1 MSQIFPQENCHVTT
15 TAPSQLAGYTVQYFR
30 ALLRLLQCKPGEAV
44 SIEHVCDVG
53 VKQRNGNLILEEDKS
68 SIASNPLGDLS
79 PNLWKTFRNWI
90 LYLKESKTD
99 VARCHFVLY
108 VVAPSG
114 KRSLLEAFSKAT
126 IPSAAN
132 RAIVKAKDVVSK
144 SASQDIMDYARIVLE
159 ENRTMFRDV
168 ICRLDVQSVD
178 SEVMIDEEIRDVF
191 RSWLISENRLD
202 ESKNHCLGWLIS
214 RIIGEIRQ
222 QRTPIIEYDDFRRQN
237 SAFFKEVRSGV
248 LMDFSQD
255 QMPDETM
262 LADEGRSD
270 KVYVRQ
276 LQAIDISGKKMLQA
290 CSDYYK
296 AEINRQMWID
306 QEMVSHEAAKDFEGR
321 LCSAYE
327 NERDLLELSPTGA
340 NDIQKGQL
348 LLNACERRQERLA
361 GMDVVDR
368 FIPGTYHHLADEC
381 KLGWHP
387 QWRALFLGQEEEES

>member
-1 MSQIFPQENCHVTT
+1 MSQGPLQENYHVST
-15 TAPSQLAGYTVQYFR
+15 TAPGQIVGYSVQYFR

-44 SIEHVCDVG
+44 SIEHISDVG
-53 VKQRNGNLILEEDKS
+53 VRLRNGNLILEEDKS
-68 SIASNPLGDLS
+68 SISSNPLGDLS
-79 PNLWKTFRNWI
+79 LNLWKTFRNWI
-90 LYLKESKTD
+90 LYLKESKTNVD
-99 VARCHFVLY
+99 RCHFVLY

-114 KRSLLEAFSKAT
+114 KRTLLEAFSKAT
-126 IPSAAN
+126 TPSAAT
-132 RAIVKAKDVVSK
+132 RAIAKARDIVSK
-144 SASQDIMDYARIVLE
+144 SASQDIMAYARIVLE

-178 SEVMIDEEIRDVF
+178 SEVMIEEKIRDVF
-191 RSWLISENRLD
+191 RSWLISDTRLD

-214 RIIGEIRQ
+214 KIVTEIRQ
-222 QRTPIIEYDDFRRQN
+222 HRTPIIEYDDFRRQN
-237 SAFFKEVRSGV
+237 SAFFKEVRSGT
-248 LMDFSQD
+248 LIDFSKD
-255 QMPDETM
+255 QMPDEAT

-276 LQAIDISGKKMLQA
+276 LQAIEVSGEKMMRA

-306 QEMVSHEAAKDFEGR
+306 KEMVSQDAAKDFEGR

-327 NERDLLELSPTGA
+327 NERERLELSPLDA
-340 NDIQKGQL
+340 DDIQKGKL

-387 QWRALFLGQEEEES
+387 QWRAMFPGKEEKES

>member
-1 MSQIFPQENCHVTT
+1 MS
-15 TAPSQLAGYTVQYFR
+15 L
-30 ALLRLLQCKPGEAV
+30 
-44 SIEHVCDVG
+44 
-53 VKQRNGNLILEEDKS
+53 
-68 SIASNPLGDLS
+68 
-79 PNLWKTFRNWI
+79 NLWKTFRNWI
-90 LYLKESKTD
+90 LYLKESKTNVD
-99 VARCHFVLY
+99 RCHFVLY

-114 KRSLLEAFSKAT
+114 KRTLLEAFSKAT
-126 IPSAAN
+126 TPSAAT
-132 RAIVKAKDVVSK
+132 RAIAKARDIVSK
-144 SASQDIMDYARIVLE
+144 SASQDIMAYARIVLE

-178 SEVMIDEEIRDVF
+178 SEVMIEEKIRDVF
-191 RSWLISENRLD
+191 RSWLISDTRLD

-214 RIIGEIRQ
+214 KIVTEIRQ
-222 QRTPIIEYDDFRRQN
+222 HRTPIIEYDDFRRQN
-237 SAFFKEVRSGV
+237 SAFFKEVRSGT
-248 LMDFSQD
+248 LIDFSKD
-255 QMPDETM
+255 QMPDEAT

-276 LQAIDISGKKMLQA
+276 LQAIEVSGEKMMRA

-306 QEMVSHEAAKDFEGR
+306 KEMVSQDAAKDFEGR

-327 NERDLLELSPTGA
+327 NERERLELSPLDA
-340 NDIQKGQL
+340 DDIQKGKL

-387 QWRALFLGQEEEES
+387 QWRAMFPGKEEKES